1 MVPGQSVQVD
11 VKHLKLGGRRFY
23 QFTAVDEAT
32 RYRVLRI
39 YTHSSIPNAIA
50 FVDEVRQRLPM
61 AIQRVQTDNGNELGT
76 DFIWHLRDLG
86 IAHRHIPPG
95 CPEVNGKV
103 ERSHRTDG
111 EEFYRRTTFRT
122 PGELAGKLRRWE
134 HEYNHRRPHLALAG
148 KTPAE
153 RVCELKITAR
163 TVQATA

>member
-1 MVPGQSVQVD
+1 MILESPIG
-11 VKHLKLGGRRFY
+11 
-23 QFTAVDEAT
+23 
-32 RYRVLRI
+32 
-39 YTHSSIPNAIA
+39 
-50 FVDEVRQRLPM
+50 
-61 AIQRVQTDNGNELGT
+61 
-76 DFIWHLRDLG
+76 
-86 IAHRHIPPG
+86 HIPPG

-122 PGELAGKLRRWE
+122 PGELAAKLRRWE
-134 HEYNHRRPHLALAG
+134 HEDNHRRPHLALAG

>member
-1 MVPGQSVQVD
+1 VD
-11 VKHLKLGGRRFY
+11 VKHLKLGGRRFF

-39 YTHSSIPNAIA
+39 YTLSSIPNAIA
-50 FVDEVRQRLPM
+50 LLDAVRQRLAM
-61 AIQRVQTDNGNELGT
+61 AIQRVQTDHCNEFGT
-76 DFIWHLRDLG
+76 DFTWHLRDLG
-86 IAHRHIPPG
+86 IAHRRIPPG

-111 EEFYRRTTFRT
+111 EEFYRRTIFRT
-122 PGELAGKLRRWE
+122 PGELAAKLRRWE
-134 HEYNHRRPHLALAG
+134 HEYNHQRPHLALAG

-163 TVQATA
+163 TAQAMA